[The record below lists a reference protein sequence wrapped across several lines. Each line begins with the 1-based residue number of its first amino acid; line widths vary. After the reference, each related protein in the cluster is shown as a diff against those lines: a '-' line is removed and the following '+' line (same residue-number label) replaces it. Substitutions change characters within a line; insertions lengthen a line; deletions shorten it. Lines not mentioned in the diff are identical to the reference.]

1 MRDLARRLHLRRPPS
16 PHTAKSSARICGNL
30 GSVTYLKALPR
41 YEHEE
46 DLSLQQAQRD
56 LRDLVAEEILAPV
69 GRTRARFYKP
79 GAEFPERALQIA
91 NSPVVRADPYA
102 G

>member
-1 MRDLARRLHLRRPPS
+1 MEERTVSALYEAAAAGRVRR
-16 PHTAKSSARICGNL
+16 A
-30 GSVTYLKALPR
+30 R
-41 YEHEE
+41 YEHDE

-69 GRTRARFYKP
+69 GRTRARYYKP
-79 GAEFPERALQIA
+79 GAEFPERALEIA
-91 NSPVVRADPYA
+91 NSPVVLADPYA